1 MDDEAFAAFVRA
13 HATAL
18 TRLAYAV
25 CGDVGRAQDA
35 SQTALEKVYLRRG
48 SVQDP
53 LAYARRT
60 AVNAA
65 RDTWRRYGR
74 REALRPPEDRAGAD
88 DGRVEGGR
96 VEDQDLLERALH
108 CLTRQQRQVVLL
120 RHWLDLSERETAGLL
135 HVTAGTVKSQNS
147 RALTKLREQ
156 LLAAGP

>member
-18 TRLAYAV
+18 TRLAYV
-25 CGDVGRAQDA
+25 ICGDVGRAQDA

-48 SVQDP
+48 SLQDP
-53 LAYARRT
+53 LAYARST
-60 AVNAA
+60 AVNAV

-74 REALRPPEDRAGAD
+74 RETLRPPADRAG
-88 DGRVEGGR
+88 VEDGR
-96 VEDQDLLERALH
+96 VEDQDLLERALR
-108 CLTRQQRQVVLL
+108 CLTGQQRQVVLL